1 MIGSPTVLIHGKP
14 AARWA
19 PSGDLT
25 ACGAFLGDP
34 RLAATRTVIIG
45 NGVSV
50 TTSLGLAVDLL
61 VSLSPSLS
69 SDVNSILKA
78 GWTFS
83 KGLPGK
89 GSFARRDTKTIVID
103 PDDVN
108 DTRTLVQTLAHEV
121 GHARFVHPPYRP
133 PSGLTREEYV
143 RKNLEN
149 DLTDEGAANFSNA
162 RARGEIT
169 ASGGPDIGI
178 AGSQQE
184 RYQSIYDEYQAGRID
199 QPTAEQKMGALF
211 GRGERTSTTNEL
223 YEDYYGKGYRK
234 FWDTNLGNVPPGGKA
249 P

>member
-1 MIGSPTVLIHGKP
+1 MVMIGSPTVPIHGKP

-34 RLAATRTVIIG
+34 RLHEDRHHRKWGKRHDVAWTR
-45 NGVSV
+45 S
-50 TTSLGLAVDLL
+50 
-61 VSLSPSLS
+61 
-69 SDVNSILKA
+69 
-78 GWTFS
+78 
-83 KGLPGK
+83 
-89 GSFARRDTKTIVID
+89 
-103 PDDVN
+103 
-108 DTRTLVQTLAHEV
+108 
-121 GHARFVHPPYRP
+121 RP
-133 PSGLTREEYV
+133 VEYV

-162 RARGEIT
+162 RARGEIR

-199 QPTAEQKMGALF
+199 QPTAEQKMGAPF
-211 GRGERTSTTNEL
+211 GGGERTSTTDEL
-223 YEDYYGKGYRK
+223 YEDYYGKGYRS
-234 FWDTNLGNVPPGGKA
+234 FWDKNLGNVPPGGKA